1 MERLG
6 LFEILEANIQDE
18 VMTNQLEK
26 HEIVVKV
33 KILQKIIASVTTYL
47 TIMKDVNEKLEKY
60 NELLNE
66 SSKHQTNIN

>member
-1 MERLG
+1 M
-6 LFEILEANIQDE
+6 FEILEANLQDE
-18 VMTNQLEK
+18 VMTNQLDK

-60 NELLNE
+60 NELLN
-66 SSKHQTNIN
+66 